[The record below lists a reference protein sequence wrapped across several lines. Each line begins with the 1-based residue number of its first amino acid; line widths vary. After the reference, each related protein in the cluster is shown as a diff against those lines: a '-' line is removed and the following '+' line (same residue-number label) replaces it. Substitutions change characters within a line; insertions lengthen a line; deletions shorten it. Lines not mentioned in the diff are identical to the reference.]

1 MNYKVR
7 LGVLSL
13 ALLCTPVLANAQN
26 DTESSHSDLSTIA
39 TESTTETFKVEE
51 STSTTGS
58 NLVEAETYNSSTTS
72 SDLNN
77 ERSSEEE
84 ALELMIS
91 DPENE
96 FPSDRSDLY
105 PDDVKPSARAIGT
118 PYIGLYDRNT
128 PQKGFIDVSSHNGVL
143 SVEQY
148 RTLKN
153 AGVTGV
159 VVKLTEATSYINP
172 LAQGQINNAKKAG
185 LKVSAYHYSWHSN
198 NAQARLEADYF
209 AQAAVRFGLDKSTV
223 MVNDIEDP
231 KIFGK
236 ADHNAT
242 SLEFQKRLNELGF
255 GNVTHYVGAYWIT
268 SGAINPNKLG
278 YKNIWVAAYP
288 YQLSSQQQYSNYG
301 AWQWSSKLTVPGI
314 SGTLDI
320 SSDYS
325 GKYTQPKAPTTSG
338 NNANSNTN
346 SNTSTG
352 NSNIKGNFQQNPN
365 PAMGLWYRSH
375 VADKGWLGY
384 AGTEYTSGTTGENRR
399 LEAIDVRWNK
409 EKNSIRSSFQDINGR
424 WVEVGTDIT
433 GTTGQALAIQR
444 VCFASNDDLLKTGR
458 RIQYRVHSQDV
469 GWSAWKEEGRP
480 AGTTGKKIEAIEMR
494 MIKNGVVEKG

>member
-1 MNYKVR
+1 MNNKVKIGA
-7 LGVLSL
+7 LTL
-13 ALLCTPVLANAQN
+13 ALLCTPVLVSAQN
-26 DTESSHSDLSTIA
+26 TITSSTTEVPVAQTSESVIEESSTLESQEPDVRTVETTESS
-39 TESTTETFKVEE
+39 
-51 STSTTGS
+51 
-58 NLVEAETYNSSTTS
+58 
-72 SDLNN
+72 
-77 ERSSEEE
+77 SEEVAKE
-84 ALELMIS
+84 KSAEEKALEFMLS
-91 DPENE
+91 DTENE
-96 FPSDRSDLY
+96 FPADRSDLY
-105 PDDVKPSARAIGT
+105 PDDIKPSVRAIET
-118 PYIGLYDRNT
+118 PYIGLYDSNT

-143 SVEQY
+143 SIEQY

-242 SLEFQKRLNELGF
+242 SLAFQKRLNELGF

-325 GKYTQPKAPTTSG
+325 GKFIQPKAPTTNG

-346 SNTSTG
+346 TS
-352 NSNIKGNFQQNPN
+352 NSNINGNFQQKPN
-365 PAMGLWYRSH
+365 PSMGLWYRSH

-458 RIQYRVHSQDV
+458 KIQYRVHSQDI
-469 GWSAWKEEGRP
+469 GWSAWKEEGSA